1 MFIRKLLLLIVI
13 GSSCLFAKESKVEI
27 QSERSHF
34 SQTFSLG
41 EDRYVI
47 RYSSL
52 PMHFQNAS
60 GKFIEIP
67 ENDDGS
73 YRTLAISQLEY
84 WSGDSFGSYVKI
96 DSTTGGDSYEVS
108 ENDEV
113 GFHENGE
120 LDGSV
125 DAEIWRYY
133 SIFDNSTITDP
144 SEIGDIIYD
153 SVVVKFDVGTS
164 SFPSSEF
171 GNIRIRAGLRAP
183 DITFPEDFP
192 DSASWSNLES
202 FGDSIDFFNPGYNPS
217 DDDFVFTYDTTST
230 MFSHIKAILGDS
242 NSNLNFILRKD
253 DESYTDNRDHYIDV
267 HNTYIDLH
275 YCDVDCLN
283 DGMCW
288 R

>member
-96 DSTTGGDSYEVS
+96 DSTTGVY
-108 ENDEV
+108 
-113 GFHENGE
+113 
-120 LDGSV
+120 
-125 DAEIWRYY
+125 
-133 SIFDNSTITDP
+133 
-144 SEIGDIIYD
+144 
-153 SVVVKFDVGTS
+153 VVKV
-164 SFPSSEF
+164 
-171 GNIRIRAGLRAP
+171 IRTRSL
-183 DITFPEDFP
+183 
-192 DSASWSNLES
+192 
-202 FGDSIDFFNPGYNPS
+202 
-217 DDDFVFTYDTTST
+217 
-230 MFSHIKAILGDS
+230 K
-242 NSNLNFILRKD
+242 K
-253 DESYTDNRDHYIDV
+253 
-267 HNTYIDLH
+267 
-275 YCDVDCLN
+275 
-283 DGMCW
+283 
-288 R
+288 